1 MHKLKPW
8 RKAKPRSR
16 SIDSTSQSAPQSK
29 IQPWVRHIAPEAT
42 DSSTDNLRPTFSTQS
57 NTLEYDGGISVEK
70 SQSELTVL
78 KKDNDLKQ
86 AKLVIVV
93 MGPTGAGKS
102 RFIKE
107 ATGENVPV
115 GDSLKSCQLTDDPD

>member
-1 MHKLKPW
+1 MPKIKGFNF
-8 RKAKPRSR
+8 AKGKSR
-16 SIDSTSQSAPQSK
+16 SKSIDNASQSGPQLLEISDWPTWEEPSG
-29 IQPWVRHIAPEAT
+29 QPWLPEM
-42 DSSTDNLRPTFSTQS
+42 SSQS

-86 AKLVIVV
+86 AELVIVV
-93 MGPTGAGKS
+93 MGPTGVGKS
-102 RFIKE
+102 RLIKE

-115 GDSLKSCQLTDDPD
+115 GDSLKSCQLAS